1 MVFSNVVVIY
11 FFFLLDANLTTQ
23 AQLLERQFA
32 LTQV

>member
-11 FFFLLDANLTTQ
+11 LFLLDANLTTQ
-23 AQLLERQFA
+23 AQLLECQFA